1 MIPKQLELMRFN
13 RVKFKDKRAFE
24 IGWQKKPYNYTDIQ
38 NYFPQENYGVMCG
51 KEVRVLDDDTP
62 KKGLITLFLENFGET
77 FRVRDHLYFKFDN
90 GHDKKIIFNSYGGVE
105 FDDGKGGKTTHMG
118 ELQGEGTYVVGAGS
132 THPSGEIYDQRNDLD
147 IITISYDKFMKVF
160 GDYMKKNE
168 YMKNINN
175 VSYNSDDDK
184 FIKDV
189 KKKWEVG
196 NRQELTMSVAGYL
209 RKEKRLGLNST
220 LEIIRRICMD
230 CQDPD
235 FKERMGAVR
244 ATYDKDEKD
253 VKGYAGLKEQN
264 IQPESEV
271 YNIFT
276 PEGQAKQF
284 YKDQPYFYDN
294 VKTFHLWNKED
305 KFWESCDEVDML
317 NKLKFNVPNAD
328 TINSKT
334 KGEIITALKQIG
346 RGKKPEDVPKTW
358 VQFKNKIVDIVSGEE
373 FEPSPKY
380 YTTNPIPW
388 NISDNPETPTID
400 RLIKEWVVDNVTQ
413 DKSYV
418 KTMKE
423 IIAYSICSDQF
434 LQRMFA
440 FCGAG
445 MNGKGTFIKLLTK
458 FIGSRNYCS
467 SDIKVLSTNN
477 FETSALY
484 KKQVCIMGEVDANDL
499 KNTNTIKKLSGEDDM
514 RFEFKGKGSFTEESI
529 TTCLIATN
537 SMPTTPDKSMGFYRR
552 WLIIDF
558 PHQFSV
564 KRDLIGQIPDK
575 EFENLGRCCM
585 NLLKEMQETNK
596 LTNEGSLKERESRF
610 EERSNPIMKFID
622 DECEEDMN
630 SKIEIREFCNM
641 FNEYLKSKH
650 LRIISPKV
658 ITKMLKEEGFEVS
671 PRKILKGADIVS
683 VRCVTNLRFN
693 TTKTTVTTEISSQ
706 NTRKEPKL
714 KNCSLGSFCS
724 SPQETEVSNENK

>member
-1 MIPKQLELMRFN
+1 MIPKQLTEMRFN

-24 IGWQKKPYNYTDIQ
+24 IGWQKKTYTYDEIQ
-38 NYFPQENYGVMCG
+38 NYFPRENYGVLCG

-62 KKGLITLFLENFGET
+62 KKGLITLFLKKFGET

-90 GHDKKIIFNSYGGVE
+90 KHEKKIIFNTNSVVE

-118 ELQGEGTYVVGAGS
+118 ELQGEGTYVVGPGS
-132 THPSGEIYDQRNDLD
+132 IHPSGEVYEKKNDLD
-147 IITISYDKFMKVF
+147 IITISYDKFMEVF
-160 GDYMKKNE
+160 GE
-168 YMKNINN
+168 YTKAIEPIKNINN
-175 VSYNSDDDK
+175 VNFNTEDDK
-184 FIKDV
+184 FIKDI
-189 KKKWEVG
+189 KGKWKIG

-220 LEIIRRICMD
+220 LEIIKRICMD

-253 VKGYAGLKEQN
+253 VKGYAGLKQHN
-264 IQPESEV
+264 IEPESEI

-284 YKDQPYFYDN
+284 YKDQPFFYN
-294 VKTFHLWNKED
+294 TVKTFHLWNLQD
-305 KFWESCDEVDML
+305 KFWESCDEIDML
-317 NKLKFNVPNAD
+317 NKLKMNIPNAD

-334 KGEIITALKQIG
+334 RNEIITALKQVG
-346 RGKKPEDVPKTW
+346 RDKKPEDAPKTW

-388 NISDNPETPTID
+388 NISDDPRTPTID
-400 RLIKEWVVDNVTQ
+400 RLIKEWVVDNVSQ
-413 DKSYV
+413 DDTYV

-423 IIAYSICSDQF
+423 IIAYTICSDQF

-445 MNGKGTFIKLLTK
+445 MNGKGTFLKLLTK
-458 FIGSRNYCS
+458 FIGTKNYCS
-467 SDIKVLSTNN
+467 SDIKVLSTND

-484 KKQVCIMGEVDANDL
+484 KKLGCIMGEVDASDL

-514 RFEFKGKGSFTEESI
+514 RFEFKGKGSFTEESV

-552 WLIIDF
+552 WLIVDF

-575 EFENLGRCCM
+575 EFENLGRVCLD
-585 NLLKEMQETNK
+585 LLKEMQETNQII
-596 LTNEGSLKERESRF
+596 NEGSLKEREERF
-610 EERSNPIMKFID
+610 EERSNPIMKFIEN
-622 DECEEDMN
+622 ECEEDFN
-630 SKIEIREFCNM
+630 GKTEFRDFCNT
-641 FNEYLKSKH
+641 FNNYLKSRH
-650 LRIISPKV
+650 LRTQTPIMIGK
-658 ITKMLKEEGFEVS
+658 ILRIEGFEVS
-671 PRKILKGADIVS
+671 ARKVLQGAEVHSAKFVIG
-683 VRCVTNLRFN
+683 VTM
-693 TTKTTVTTEISSQ
+693 KTTTTTTTTAFSSQ
-706 NTRKEPKL
+706 NIPIETTQ
-714 KNCSLGSFCS
+714 NSGGSGGS
-724 SPQETEVSNENK
+724 GGSPQETKVSK